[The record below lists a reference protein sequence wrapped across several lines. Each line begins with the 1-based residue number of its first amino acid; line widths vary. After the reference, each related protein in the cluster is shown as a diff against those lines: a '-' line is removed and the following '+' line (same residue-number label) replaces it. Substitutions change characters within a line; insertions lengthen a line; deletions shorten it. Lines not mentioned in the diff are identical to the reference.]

1 MMETFFSSSEKE
13 AMGTVLLKLV
23 WPNTTDSLVTD
34 SLPSG
39 HRRERGKRHLIRK
52 MFCSLETYKS
62 QLVNQSEIS
71 IPTLCARLIQKVPWS
86 GA

>member
-39 HRRERGKRHLIRK
+39 HRREEEREREERDI
-52 MFCSLETYKS
+52 
-62 QLVNQSEIS
+62 
-71 IPTLCARLIQKVPWS
+71 
-86 GA
+86 